1 MSQGERV
8 DIAVDGY
15 NAASYL
21 KTKNKN
27 KYFEVAG
34 KVCHT
39 KDAKN
44 YSLFKERDEHF
55 TLRG

>member
-21 KTKNKN
+21 NTKNKN
-27 KYFEVAG
+27 KFFEVAG
-34 KVCHT
+34 KVCRT
-39 KDAKN
+39 RDAKK
-44 YSLFKERDEHF
+44 YSMFKDRED
-55 TLRG
+55 